1 MAEEKGFSMK
11 ASKFTESQI
20 AFVLKQGDEGTPVAE
35 ISKLGSSGNHRRRS
49 GAKPTSN
56 RVS

>member
-20 AFVLKQGDEGTPVAE
+20 AFVLKQGEEGTAVAE
-35 ISKLGSSGNHRRRS
+35 ISLNICDGRYR
-49 GAKPTSN
+49 A
-56 RVS
+56 